1 MGERWTATENEKE
14 VTSPRKKERG
24 NIRGRDIP
32 YTHTHVQTDRQTK
45 KNDPSF
51 TVEVES

>member
-1 MGERWTATENEKE
+1 MTKRERK
-14 VTSPRKKERG
+14 RG

-32 YTHTHVQTDRQTK
+32 YTHTHVQTDRPK

-51 TVEVES
+51 TVEVD